1 MNGLVLV
8 CQFDRHLDGLVF
20 RLNQKLG
27 AGLVSKNLWYAVE
40 SESEHIDGLVA
51 LKHGNLKL
59 YG

>member
-27 AGLVSKNLWYAVE
+27 AGLVSKKIKARWFNIVK
-40 SESEHIDGLVA
+40 II
-51 LKHGNLKL
+51 
-59 YG
+59 